1 MANVCALY
9 RNDVHMSSH
18 MVQLEQ
24 LKMQE
29 QSLEHLE
36 DKAAKQPQENK
47 YQFNN
52 QDPLWDL
59 K

>member
-1 MANVCALY
+1 
-9 RNDVHMSSH
+9 

>member
-1 MANVCALY
+1 MANVCALLY

-24 LKMQE
+24 LEIQE
-29 QSLEHLE
+29 QSLEHQE

-47 YQFNN
+47 YQFKN

-59 K
+59 